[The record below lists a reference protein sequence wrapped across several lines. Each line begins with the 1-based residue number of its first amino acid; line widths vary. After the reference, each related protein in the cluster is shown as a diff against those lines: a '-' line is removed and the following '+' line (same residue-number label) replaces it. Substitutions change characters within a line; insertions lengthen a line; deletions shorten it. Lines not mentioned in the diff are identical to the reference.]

1 MNWKI
6 RANVCI
12 LSAVLLA
19 SGCATTNMS
28 PQQAYNGPRLA
39 KPGRILV
46 YPFVADPA
54 QLDPQAAASGN
65 YGAPTSPATPEQL
78 QVGRQLGQQV
88 ASRLVDEINDMGMTA
103 YVGGT
108 VAPPEVNDIVI
119 RGYFASI
126 DEGSAAKRMVI
137 GFGSGKAE
145 LNTVVEGYVQ
155 TPEGLRQVGQGTVGL
170 GRRQVAGPDRAGAG
184 DRGHRESHRPAGRRR
199 GEGGP
204 GGHGQLDDR
213 GLGQAHG
220 GADRRPPQAAF
231 PAGRLDL
238 TPSRDRAAE

>member
-6 RANVCI
+6 RANACV

-19 SGCATTNMS
+19 SGCATTNVS
-28 PQQAYNGPRLA
+28 PQQAYNGPQLA

-46 YPFVADPA
+46 YPFVADPS
-54 QLDPQAAASGN
+54 QVDPQAAASGN
-65 YGAPTSPATPEQL
+65 YGAPSTPATPEQL
-78 QVGRQLGQQV
+78 KVGRELGQQV
-88 ASRLVDEINDMGMTA
+88 ASRLVDEINEMGMTA

-108 VAPPEVNDIVI
+108 VPPAQVNDIVI

-155 TPEGLRQVGQGTVGL
+155 TPEGLRQVGQGTVDSGGGKSPGL
-170 GRRQVAGPDRAGAG
+170 IVPVLVTAATANPI
-184 DRGHRESHRPAGRRR
+184 
-199 GEGGP
+199 
-204 GGHGQLDDR
+204 
-213 GLGQAHG
+213 GLLVG
-220 GADRRPPQAAF
+220 GAVKVGQEATGSSTIEGSAKRTAEQI
-231 PAGRLDL
+231 GERLKQ
-238 TPSRDRAAE
+238 RFQQEGWI